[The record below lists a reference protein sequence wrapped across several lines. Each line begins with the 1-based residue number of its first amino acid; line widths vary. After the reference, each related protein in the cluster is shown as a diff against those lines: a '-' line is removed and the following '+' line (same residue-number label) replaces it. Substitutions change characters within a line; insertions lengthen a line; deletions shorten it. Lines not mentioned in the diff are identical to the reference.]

1 MIKQSVTPPEF
12 FGRSHEIERTISYI
26 ESGCHLITI
35 TGPPGIGKTRLA
47 QVLCS
52 KSIHSSLP
60 ASRFV
65 DLSTAST
72 AEEVVTEVAIQLNVS
87 LTSRDKQKDSSELI
101 AQRIRE
107 LGRIL
112 IVLDNFEQLLETGV
126 ETIRK
131 WLQLTDEAVF
141 LVTSRRRLNLHAER
155 CIVLQPLST
164 SDGIQLFTLRARNI
178 LPDLTFTESD
188 HNALKSLVTHLD
200 GLPLA
205 IELAA
210 CRIKTMSPESMLLR
224 IETRFAFLNQG
235 PMDSPQRQA
244 TLRAAIEWSWDLLSE
259 PEQKA
264 LAQLAVF
271 RTAFSLEAAESVVL
285 LPQEFQVLDILESL
299 CSHSLVSNIKANYST
314 PHRFF
319 LYESIREFAK
329 EHLSDVQ
336 RAARKR
342 FANYYVGEGEQQI
355 RDFSMPEGTTLSWFL
370 QNHAHLNAIARDDN
384 EPERAA
390 RAALVIAH
398 AQLSRGP
405 FDSLRELLVFTESI
419 HDSLPVDLLVKLHLA
434 RGIAETKLGQAK
446 MAKAYLNKAIHTADG
461 AQVSLLAKAN
471 LHLGALCGRRG
482 EHKVALANLNQAV
495 EIAKKNGLL
504 QLQCRILAAK
514 GVLFETIGKLEE
526 ALKLLGEAQLLA
538 SKHHFRWEEI
548 HTRTRL
554 GALYSVLQDKQEEAL
569 YHLNWSLDQ
578 SGLLKDRKL
587 YEPFLAAGASASLG
601 RLLLNQGKLGEAA
614 QHFKR
619 AKQIYRTMSD
629 RLGEGRVCMGIALL
643 QLDSGETSA
652 ADTALKEAEELFYS
666 PDTTTNQVYLHCIS
680 MLAALVRG
688 EVIEAQ
694 DYFLRTQAMELA
706 NINRN
711 MSGMMACVFTFVHV
725 ASGEMAQAIEFR
737 NHARASLGW
746 FHRRG
751 QTKWGE
757 GTAMLEVAEAAIVGA
772 EGRHMMPTDNNA
784 RRYVLARISW
794 RALNVIRG
802 TSKEFAHDA
811 KIPHEADLLVDHHGR
826 WFQRPPE
833 PVVDLSRKRT
843 LGPLLS
849 LLAHKHATTPDQPMS
864 VDEIFQSVW
873 TGENVLSKSRKNRVY
888 VAMNT
893 LRKLGLDEFIVTRGA
908 GYLLHPSTRVL
919 SVQPDPDKS

>member
-1 MIKQSVTPPEF
+1 
-12 FGRSHEIERTISYI
+12 
-26 ESGCHLITI
+26 
-35 TGPPGIGKTRLA
+35 
-47 QVLCS
+47 
-52 KSIHSSLP
+52 
-60 ASRFV
+60 
-65 DLSTAST
+65 
-72 AEEVVTEVAIQLNVS
+72 
-87 LTSRDKQKDSSELI
+87 
-101 AQRIRE
+101 
-107 LGRIL
+107 
-112 IVLDNFEQLLETGV
+112 
-126 ETIRK
+126 
-131 WLQLTDEAVF
+131 
-141 LVTSRRRLNLHAER
+141 
-155 CIVLQPLST
+155 
-164 SDGIQLFTLRARNI
+164 
-178 LPDLTFTESD
+178 
-188 HNALKSLVTHLD
+188 
-200 GLPLA
+200 
-205 IELAA
+205 
-210 CRIKTMSPESMLLR
+210 
-224 IETRFAFLNQG
+224 
-235 PMDSPQRQA
+235 
-244 TLRAAIEWSWDLLSE
+244 
-259 PEQKA
+259 
-264 LAQLAVF
+264 
-271 RTAFSLEAAESVVL
+271 
-285 LPQEFQVLDILESL
+285 
-299 CSHSLVSNIKANYST
+299 
-314 PHRFF
+314 
-319 LYESIREFAK
+319 
-329 EHLSDVQ
+329 
-336 RAARKR
+336 
-342 FANYYVGEGEQQI
+342 
-355 RDFSMPEGTTLSWFL
+355 
-370 QNHAHLNAIARDDN
+370 
-384 EPERAA
+384 
-390 RAALVIAH
+390 VIAH

-514 GVLFETIGKLEE
+514 GVLFETTGKLEE

-643 QLDSGETSA
+643 QLESGGTSA
-652 ADTALKEAEELFYS
+652 ASTALKEAEELFYS
-666 PDTTTNQVYLHCIS
+666 PDTTTNQVYLHCIAI
-680 MLAALVRG
+680 LAALVRG

-694 DYFLRTQAMELA
+694 DYFLRTQAMDLA
-706 NINRN
+706 STNRSV
-711 MSGMMACVFTFVHV
+711 SGMMACIFTLVQV

-757 GTAMLEVAEAAIVGA
+757 GAAMLAVAEAAIVGA
-772 EGRHMMPTDNNA
+772 DGQQAKPADENA
-784 RRYVLARISW
+784 RGYVLARISW

-802 TSKEFAHDA
+802 TNNEFAKEA
-811 KIPHEADLLVDHHGR
+811 NRGKTTHEADLLIGHNGR

-843 LGPLLS
+843 LGPLLC
-849 LLAHKHATTPDQPMS
+849 LLARKHATIPDQPMS

-908 GYLLHPSTRVL
+908 GYLLHPKTKVLRVPEN
-919 SVQPDPDKS
+919 QDKS